1 MVKDT
6 RDSNRNSDLPIDE
19 APEDDCPMNGPAGDE
34 NVNVDN
40 A

>member
-1 MVKDT
+1 MVKDA

-19 APEDDCPMNGPAGDE
+19 AAEDHCHGNSRAGDE